1 MNFLFAF
8 IPRRISNKTVIA
20 FYELLRKIQK
30 FKKASWREHL
40 FINQKAFSG
49 HLNAISKNKGYIE
62 DQNSYTD
69 MPYGKAT
76 MQYSG
81 CEIFAV
87 YNAAYSLLAHPLMD
101 LPELISCFEK
111 DGMALGGKFGT
122 PGFSGVKGIYH
133 FFQHN
138 GKRLRYAGSRIS
150 KSYIHYV

>member
-30 FKKASWREHL
+30 FKKTSWREHL
-40 FINQKAFSG
+40 FINQKAFSS

-101 LPELISCFEK
+101 LPELISFFE
-111 DGMALGGKFGT
+111 
-122 PGFSGVKGIYH
+122 
-133 FFQHN
+133 
-138 GKRLRYAGSRIS
+138 
-150 KSYIHYV
+150 